1 MADEIGSL
9 VVKLAMSDASF
20 KEGIQNLN
28 RQMRLIDSDF
38 KKTMSVSQ
46 DFGQTI
52 DGLKAKSQYLSESI
66 STQRKILTEYQ
77 SALKKSKQNL
87 EEISLKQVDLKQ
99 KIESTKVAYETS
111 RQQLGK
117 NAEETKKLKDE
128 YNNLSNEYTQNEKKI
143 RTYVK
148 QIDNHNLSINKAETA
163 INKYTQELKQTQTAI
178 TSASSKFLKFEQ
190 QIKSLGKSMTD
201 IGSKMSDI
209 GRKMSTA
216 ITAPVTLAG
225 TAAIKMGADFEQG
238 MAQVSA
244 ISGATGYDLEKLE
257 DKARQMGA
265 TTIFSA
271 SDAAE
276 GLQYMAMAGWRAGD
290 MIDGLEGI
298 MNLAAASGEDL
309 GLVSDIVTDALT
321 AFGLSAKESSR
332 FADVLAKASSASNT
346 NVAMM
351 GETFKY
357 VAPIAGALGYSI
369 EDTSVAIGLMA
380 NSGIKASQAGTS
392 LRQILMG
399 LQGDTEVVSDSFGKM
414 TIHVTNSD
422 GTMKEFEDVV
432 LQLRDAFSK
441 MTEEEKAMN
450 AESIAGKVGMSGL
463 LAIVNASEKDFNKLT
478 EAVSNSNGAAKQMS
492 EIMNNTVKGSFEIF
506 LSALEELAIQVFDR
520 LEPALRNIISTMTEW
535 VESFMSLPVWVQ
547 DTVLA
552 ITGLIAIAG
561 PLLAALGAMTS
572 AIGKLF
578 TSFSSFKLLLSPTG
592 LALGALATAIG
603 LVITQV
609 VKHQMKQKALNEELE
624 KTQALNIKGI
634 ESSEQAIEQAK
645 TEMGLLQKQVDAY
658 NNLENQHKSNI
669 AKMEELAQAMIDAR
683 DAGDY
688 ETVEKLT
695 YEYNNLQNETASLTP
710 KLLQMEK
717 TFGEQNMTVE
727 MAKER
732 LNAYNKAIIGAE
744 KEVEILNSTTDENAK
759 AMAQEAIS
767 LSQTAREGK
776 LLSQQYMTLAAKQNL
791 TKEETRQLEQIKQRL
806 ISVFGMSVVSVD
818 NETGVLTV
826 NANALREEI
835 FQHENLSKAKLS
847 AVQACNE
854 GSKSRLKAQK
864 AEAEGV
870 IKALKAELQ
879 TYQYVEDIMN
889 TRQEIINYEQS
900 IAQIDSLLSAI
911 AQSEAQAS
919 RTISSANEQ
928 ASSKSDERVKKT
940 KENTKTQLEIA
951 MEAYEQKR
959 KLGEISFE
967 QELALLQEMRNKHA
981 KTKDEIIQV
990 NEFAQDR
997 IVELIEFRKQK
1008 EDLTLQEE
1016 LALYETAKNSYC
1028 KNEQDKLD
1036 FNQLINDAIV
1046 QHAVTLTENL
1056 DEMNVQQLQAVKDKL
1071 EEQKYIY
1078 QDNKYAVEQIDKEI
1092 LEVKKQLYEEE
1103 VLELSETVDKLIEER
1118 KRQYEEE
1125 LALIDQ
1131 DLNDEVAGYEE
1142 KLKAIERLEEE
1153 ERIKE
1158 REKSYE
1164 KKIQRLEDKLAEEQD
1179 YKEREQIRQE
1189 ISEAEAERDKWREQE
1204 KRKEQKQTLKDA
1216 ISNAKEEAKLKKEA
1230 AKEAFEE
1237 EQAAMKE
1244 HQEFQ
1249 KQWLEQKMLN
1259 SSLSEQEITRK
1270 VLDELEQREKDLQQ
1284 SMLNQMAIYRGQIP
1298 DVETVGTE
1306 YGKKILQG
1314 IQSTEHLIDSYISR
1328 KMHELKSKISD
1339 VSFESS
1345 YSSPSFGSFGTPRAK
1360 TVEQP
1365 ALFDLKTFNDASK
1378 QSMNS
1383 MLEFGKNSSRAKS
1396 QNIQVIEQKT
1406 QDVNV
1411 DVDMTKVEQLLEKL
1425 NNKLDRL
1432 PKSLRQEVR
1441 MG

>member
-1 MADEIGSL
+1 MADEVGAL
-9 VVKLAMSDASF
+9 VVKLAMSDTSF
-20 KEGIQNLN
+20 REGIQNLN
-28 RQMRLIDSDF
+28 RQMKLIDSEF

-46 DFGQTI
+46 DFGQSI

-66 STQRKILTEYQ
+66 SNQRKVLSEYQ
-77 SALKKSKQNL
+77 SALNKSKQNL
-87 EEISLKQVDLKQ
+87 EQIVTKQVELKQ
-99 KIESTKVAYETS
+99 KVENTKVAYEAS
-111 RQQLGK
+111 RQELGK
-117 NAEETKKLKDE
+117 NAEETKKLKQE
-128 YNNLSNEYTQNEKKI
+128 YETLSNEYTQNEKKI

-163 INKYTQELKQTQTAI
+163 INKYTQELKQTQNAI

-190 QIKSLGKSMTD
+190 QITALGKSMTN
-201 IGSKMSDI
+201 IGTKMSDI
-209 GRKMSTA
+209 GKKMSTTL
-216 ITAPVTLAG
+216 TAPITLAG

-238 MAQVSA
+238 MAQVAA

-271 SDAAE
+271 TDAAE

-332 FADVLAKASSASNT
+332 FADVLAKASSSSNT

-422 GTMKEFEDVV
+422 GTMKEFQEVV

-463 LAIVNASEKDFNKLT
+463 LAIVNATEKDFNKLT
-478 EAVSNSNGAAKQMS
+478 EAVENSNGAARQMS

-506 LSALEELAIQVFDR
+506 LSALEELGIQIFDR
-520 LEPALRNIISTMTEW
+520 LEPALRSILATMTQW
-535 VESFMSLPVWVQ
+535 VEGFMDLPIWVQ

-552 ITGLIAIAG
+552 LTGLVAVAG
-561 PLLAALGAMTS
+561 PLLAVLGSMTS

-578 TSFSSFKLLLSPTG
+578 TSFSSFKMLLSPTG

-603 LVITQV
+603 VVVSQVI
-609 VKHQMKQKALNEELE
+609 KYQMKQKALNEELE
-624 KTQALNIKGI
+624 RTQELNIKGI
-634 ESSEQAIEQAK
+634 ESSQEAIDQAK
-645 TEMGLLQKQVDAY
+645 TEMELLKKQVDAY
-658 NNLENQHKSNI
+658 NDLETQHKSNI
-669 AKMEELAQAMIDAR
+669 SKMDELAEAMIEAR

-695 YEYNNLQNETASLTP
+695 YEYNNLQNETAGLTP
-710 KLLQMEK
+710 KLLEMEK
-717 TFGEQNMTVE
+717 TLGEQNLTVE
-727 MAKER
+727 MAKQR
-732 LNAYNKAIIGAE
+732 LEAYNKAIIGAE

-759 AMAQEAIS
+759 AMAQEAIG

-776 LLSQQYMTLAAKQNL
+776 LLSQQYTELAGKQNL
-791 TKEETRQLEQIKQRL
+791 TKEESLKLEQIKQRL
-806 ISVFGMSVVSVD
+806 IAIFGTSVVSID
-818 NETGVLTV
+818 NETGMFTV

-870 IKALKAELQ
+870 IKSLKAELQ

-900 IAQIDSLLSAI
+900 IAQIDELLSAI
-911 AQSEAQAS
+911 AASEVQAS
-919 RTISSANEQ
+919 SAINSANEQ
-928 ASSKSDERVKKT
+928 ASAKSNERVSKA

-959 KLGEISFE
+959 KLGELSFE

-1028 KNEQDKLD
+1028 KNEQDKLE

-1046 QHAVTLTENL
+1046 QNAITLTENL
-1056 DEMNVQQLQAVKDKL
+1056 DEMNVQELQAVKDKL
-1071 EEQKYIY
+1071 EEQKYLY
-1078 QDNKYAVEQIDKEI
+1078 KDNQYAVEEIDKEI

-1103 VLELSETVDKLIEER
+1103 VLELSETVDKLIAER
-1118 KRQYEEE
+1118 QRQYEEE
-1125 LALIDQ
+1125 LKLIDD
-1131 DLNDEVAGYEE
+1131 DLNEEISGYEE
-1142 KLKAIERLEEE
+1142 KLAAIEKLEEE

-1158 REKSYE
+1158 REQSYE
-1164 KKIQRLEDKLAEEQD
+1164 KKIQRLEDKLAEEED

-1189 ISEAEAERDKWREQE
+1189 IKDAELERDKWREQE
-1204 KRKEQKQTLKDA
+1204 KRKEEKQSLKDSIA
-1216 ISNAKEEAKLKKEA
+1216 NAKEEAKVKKEE
-1230 AKEAFEE
+1230 AKQAFEDE
-1237 EQAAMKE
+1237 KAAMKE

-1249 KQWLEQKMLN
+1249 EEWLRQKMQN
-1259 SSLSEQEITRK
+1259 SSLSEQEITQKTLQELQNREN
-1270 VLDELEQREKDLQQ
+1270 DLEQSMQNQLQ
-1284 SMLNQMAIYRGQIP
+1284 IYRGQIP
-1298 DVETVGTE
+1298 FVEQVGNE
-1306 YGKKILQG
+1306 FGEKLLQG
-1314 IQSTEHLIDSYISR
+1314 IKSTESLIDSYISN
-1328 KMHELKSKISD
+1328 KIQQLQSKISN
-1339 VSFESS
+1339 VSFSNNQTNVPMS
-1345 YSSPSFGSFGTPRAK
+1345 GSGRNTRSVETPK
-1360 TVEQP
+1360 
-1365 ALFDLKTFNDASK
+1365 LFDLKAFNEENQ

-1383 MLEFGKNSSRAKS
+1383 MLELGRKSNVQKASSV
-1396 QNIQVIEQKT
+1396 QVIEQKSP
-1406 QDVNV
+1406 DVNV
-1411 DVDMTKVEQLLEKL
+1411 DVNMDRVEQLLEKL

-1432 PKSLRQEVR
+1432 PKNFRQEVR